1 MAARAAGKKAAPKK
15 KTAED
20 EKKYLCPYC
29 MKEKKKSEFY
39 VCTDPRVL
47 TGITSMC
54 KDCVKKIALS
64 WDENRQE
71 FGACTKKSVM
81 EALEYIDRPFLENL
95 WNSSY
100 AEWADDKSQHR
111 RTTIWDCY
119 IKNVSLVNYR
129 GMRWRDGDIFQTY
142 VEDAKQVAALEDGN
156 RDMAQTLINSQEV
169 DNECEKNRKDVI
181 RLLGYDPFEGEKIED
196 QPLLYS
202 QLIGYLDSGGDT
214 SDDIMRTS
222 SAITIVRGF
231 SQQAKIDDKIA
242 KAMANSNAN
251 TSELKTLLDAKK
263 NLSATISQLAEQSCL
278 SLKHN
283 KNASKGENTWT
294 GKIKKL
300 KDIDLREAEVN
311 GFDIGT
317 CRGMQQVLEISDA
330 SILKQL
336 RLDESEWSD
345 MVAEMRVDNQQL
357 RIERDNYKEINR
369 ILLQENLDL
378 KDFLEEHGITIDLNL
393 RDLKSIYSVF
403 ANKDEEIENSDE
415 DSEYDEDLEA
425 SNGILEEMS
434 DEVESDGDSDE

>member
-1 MAARAAGKKAAPKK
+1 MAARSAGKKAPAKK
-15 KTAED
+15 KTAAD

-29 MKEKKKSEFY
+29 MKEKKKTEFY

-54 KDCVKKIALS
+54 KDCVKKIALN

-71 FGACTKKSVM
+71 FGVCNKKSVM

-100 AEWADDKSQHR
+100 AEWADDTNQKR
-111 RTTIWDCY
+111 RTTIWDAY
-119 IKNVSLVNYR
+119 IKNVSMVQYR
-129 GMRWRDGDIFQTY
+129 GMRWRDGDIFHTY
-142 VEDAKQVAALEDGN
+142 IEDAKQVAALESGN
-156 RDMAQTLINSQEV
+156 KESAKTLLDSQEV

-181 RLLGYDPFEGEKIED
+181 RLLGYDPFEGEKLED

-202 QLIGYLDSGGDT
+202 QLIGYLDAGGDGN
-214 SDDIMRTS
+214 DDMMRTS

-231 SQQAKIDDKIA
+231 LQQAKLDDRIA
-242 KAMANSNAN
+242 KAMANSNVN
-251 TSELKTLLDAKK
+251 TSELKQLLDSKK
-263 NLSATISQLAEQSCL
+263 NVSSTISLLAEQSCL

-300 KDIDLREAEVN
+300 KDIDLRDAEVN

-345 MVAEMRVDNQQL
+345 MVAEQRQTIVDLQKKVDVY
-357 RIERDNYKEINR
+357 REINR
-369 ILLQENLDL
+369 IILRENIDLRDTLEENSLLDNDTLKNL
-378 KDFLEEHGITIDLNL
+378 KDLFSPLGEVTVQEE
-393 RDLKSIYSVF
+393 
-403 ANKDEEIENSDE
+403 DESDE
-415 DSEYDEDLEA
+415 D
-425 SNGILEEMS
+425 
-434 DEVESDGDSDE
+434 